1 MISFEEFLKFIESK
15 LSLLPTTEEMDFWF
29 SKLKI
34 KKSIRKMGLNTSDLK
49 PKKKQD
55 SKKDNGLTN
64 KEIVRFLEK
73 MYRKEFTEFE
83 VIYM

>member
-1 MISFEEFLKFIESK
+1 
-15 LSLLPTTEEMDFWF
+15 
-29 SKLKI
+29 
-34 KKSIRKMGLNTSDLK
+34 MGLNTSDLK